1 MSFAADAGD
10 VAAAYL
16 DTGNYRRA
24 AEVLQSA
31 LAGDPGNAVL
41 LARYAQ
47 ARLGLKDYGGAASA
61 AYSALGVAP
70 TDAYAKRV
78 YALALHGLGRYHDAM
93 WMAWRTVTEHP
104 DDYRS
109 HYIYAHLL
117 RQSGFD
123 HDALMVIN
131 EAVRLNPTSADCLVL
146 RGDISRLMWNRSAA
160 EADYQE
166 ALRLEPD
173 HASAVHNL
181 AVSRLR
187 WGSLTTAVRGF
198 LGAGRLDPQL
208 GPLARDNIGAV
219 LIRVLRL
226 ATASVVFLA
235 VALIVT
241 GSAHDMNQ
249 STVLPRVFTVVLSA
263 MLGAVVVWVVRS
275 VPRPT
280 LRAVLRERFLLVIR
294 LVFLMVAIV
303 IGIGTALIGAAPL
316 AGVLG
321 PVLLLGVIGLTVLG
335 WLVGQ

>member
-1 MSFAADAGD
+1 MSLAADAGD

-16 DTGNYRRA
+16 DTGNYQRA

-31 LAGDPGNAVL
+31 LAGDPGNTVL

-47 ARLGLKDYGGAASA
+47 ARLGLKDYAGAASA

-70 TDAYAKRV
+70 TNAYAKRV
-78 YALALHGLGRYHDAM
+78 YALALHGLGRYHEAR

-104 DDYRS
+104 DDYRA

-117 RQSGFD
+117 HLAGFD
-123 HDALMVIN
+123 HDAFLVIN
-131 EAVRLNPTSADCLVL
+131 EAVRLNPASADVRVL

-160 EADYQE
+160 EADYHE

-173 HASAVHNL
+173 NASAVHNL

-198 LGAGRLDPQL
+198 LGAGRLDPEL
-208 GPLARDNIGAV
+208 GPLARKNIGAV

-235 VALIVT
+235 VALIAMGGT
-241 GSAHDMNQ
+241 HDLHH
-249 STVLPRVFTVVLSA
+249 STVLPRVFAVVLSA
-263 MLGAVVVWVVRS
+263 GLGAVVVWVVRS

-280 LRAVLRERFLLVIR
+280 LRTVLRQRFLLVIR
-294 LVFLMVAIV
+294 LAFLMVAMA
-303 IGIGTALIGAAPL
+303 IGIGTALIGAASV